1 MGEIADPQDRYSF
14 SGGPFGSNLKRE
26 EYTSSGI
33 RIIQLQNIGD
43 GHFKNDYKIYTS
55 ERKAD
60 ELMSCNIFPR
70 EIILSKMGDPVARA
84 VIIPCS
90 EERYLMA
97 SDGIRLKVDESR
109 FDTFFILNAIN
120 SPEFRSSAEAVAVGT
135 TRKRIG
141 LTTLKKLTI
150 SAPPL
155 PEQRKIAEI
164 ISGIDR
170 TIARYLQKRE
180 KLSKLRSALRSDLLS
195 GRKGSW
201 GMSDMEW
208 LSGTLQDIA
217 RPANDKWIPSQNEN
231 SIPYIGLEHIL
242 PENPKVADHGKSSEV
257 ISTKNKFKKGDTLF
271 GKLRPYL
278 QKVAF
283 ADFTG
288 ICSTDIIPIRAS
300 AETDPAFLYYL
311 ISSPKV
317 IAKAIESSA
326 GNVMPRASWQD
337 IRGIEIAIPPLP
349 EQKKIAEILSGVDH
363 QMATLLDAE
372 KKYVSLKQAIAAD
385 LFSGRKRVSV

>member
-1 MGEIADPQDRYSF
+1 MSEFATRALGEIA
-14 SGGPFGSNLKRE
+14 
-26 EYTSSGI
+26 
-33 RIIQLQNIGD
+33 
-43 GHFKNDYKIYTS
+43 
-55 ERKAD
+55 
-60 ELMSCNIFPR
+60 SCR
-70 EIILSKMGDPVARA
+70 MGETILSRDLNSTGYPIYSADSSTRPWGYKNELHKVLERGSIVIGARGTIGKPRLPNHDKFGCTQTTIA
-84 VIIPCS
+84 IIPG
-90 EERYLMA
+90 EDVNPFYLKSVLETSNITKIAAQQAVPMLTVG
-97 SDGIRLKVDESR
+97 D
-109 FDTFFILNAIN
+109 IN
-120 SPEFRSSAEAVAVGT
+120 QLSIP
-135 TRKRIG
+135 
-141 LTTLKKLTI
+141 L
-150 SAPPL
+150 PPL
-155 PEQRKIAEI
+155 PEQKKIAEI
-164 ISGIDR
+164 LSGIDR
-170 TIARYLQKRE
+170 TIARYLQKE
-180 KLSKLRSALRSDLLS
+180 KKLSKLRSALRSDLLS

-201 GMSDMEW
+201 GMSDMQW

-385 LFSGRKRVSV
+385 LLSGRKRVSV